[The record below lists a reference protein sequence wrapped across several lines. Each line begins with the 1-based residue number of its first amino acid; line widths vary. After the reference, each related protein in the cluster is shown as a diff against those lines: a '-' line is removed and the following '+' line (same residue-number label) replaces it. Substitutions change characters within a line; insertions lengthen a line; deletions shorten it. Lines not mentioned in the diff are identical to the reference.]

1 MQDDHSGAE
10 AATPADGAG
19 VTEQGVDDR
28 SASRTGATQ
37 SRSAPGPER
46 AAPPPSPEHV
56 VTGLGSAPAAAQAGS
71 APADSGVDGS
81 TKHDRRDRT
90 GTAVRASSR
99 SGRGASSP
107 RGTTAVWN
115 RLTRKADLRAK
126 AGLTRTARVRAAAI
140 DLAGND
146 YLGLSRHPA
155 VLDAAAAALAEHGL
169 GAGGSRLVRGTTD
182 LHEDFEAAFA
192 RHTGTE
198 TAVLYSSGYLAN
210 LGAVAALA
218 GPVLLDAHAHA
229 SLHDAA
235 RLAGGRSETFAHNDL
250 DDLERQL
257 QALRPSIVAVES
269 VYSVLGDAAPL
280 RELHA
285 LTSAHGA
292 LLLVDEAHAIGTVGP
307 HGSGGVA
314 AAGLAGDPGVIVT
327 ATLSKA
333 LGAAGGIVAGPAA
346 LRRHLHDTGRT
357 FVYDTAPPPAVIAG
371 AGAALAL
378 ARGAD
383 GARGELARRAALAA
397 SALGAPVPAAGV
409 LSPAAGDA
417 RAAAAWAE
425 RCAAKG
431 VAVGCFRPPST
442 PDHRSRLRVTVNTGV
457 PEADFTKAL
466 AVIEATRPDPNSR

>member
-1 MQDDHSGAE
+1 MQSV
-10 AATPADGAG
+10 P
-19 VTEQGVDDR
+19 
-28 SASRTGATQ
+28 
-37 SRSAPGPER
+37 
-46 AAPPPSPEHV
+46 
-56 VTGLGSAPAAAQAGS
+56 
-71 APADSGVDGS
+71 
-81 TKHDRRDRT
+81 
-90 GTAVRASSR
+90 GTA
-99 SGRGASSP
+99 
-107 RGTTAVWN
+107 AVWD

-146 YLGLSRHPA
+146 YLGLSRHPGVIA
-155 VLDAAAAALAEHGL
+155 AAAAALAEHGL
-169 GAGGSRLVRGTTD
+169 GAGGSRLVRGTTG

-235 RLAGGRSETFAHNDL
+235 RFGGIRSDTFAHNDL
-250 DDLERQL
+250 GDLERQL
-257 QALRPSIVAVES
+257 TALRPSLVAVES

-285 LTSAHGA
+285 LAGAHGA

-307 HGSGGVA
+307 HGAGGVA
-314 AAGLAGDPGVIVT
+314 AAGLAGDPGVVVT

-333 LGAAGGIVAGPAA
+333 LGAAGGIVAGPAV

-357 FVYDTAPPPAVIAG
+357 FIYDTATPPAVIAG
-371 AGAALAL
+371 ASAALAV
-378 ARGAD
+378 ARESD
-383 GARGELARRAALAA
+383 DARSELARRAALAA

-409 LSPAAGDA
+409 LSPPAGDA

-425 RCAAKG
+425 RCAAQG

-442 PDHRSRLRVTVNTGV
+442 PDHRSRLRITVNTGV
-457 PEADFTKAL
+457 AAGDFERAIE
-466 AVIEATRPDPNSR
+466 VIEATRPAPEVG

>member
-1 MQDDHSGAE
+1 MTRAE
-10 AATPADGAG
+10 D
-19 VTEQGVDDR
+19 VRD
-28 SASRTGATQ
+28 ASRNDRG
-37 SRSAPGPER
+37 
-46 AAPPPSPEHV
+46 AAPPD
-56 VTGLGSAPAAAQAGS
+56 T
-71 APADSGVDGS
+71 
-81 TKHDRRDRT
+81 R
-90 GTAVRASSR
+90 
-99 SGRGASSP
+99 
-107 RGTTAVWN
+107 AVWN
-115 RLTRKADLRAK
+115 RLARKAELRAK

-155 VLDAAAAALAEHGL
+155 VLTAAAAALAEHGL
-169 GAGGSRLVRGTTD
+169 GAGGSRLVRGTTG
-182 LHEDFEAAFA
+182 LHESFEAEFA
-192 RHTGTE
+192 RHTGSE

-210 LGAVAALA
+210 VGAVAALA

-235 RLAGGRSETFAHNDL
+235 RLTGGRSETFAHNDL

-257 QALRPSIVAVES
+257 RSLRPALVAVES

-314 AAGLAGDPGVIVT
+314 AAGLAGDPGVVIT

-357 FVYDTAPPPAVIAG
+357 FIYDTAPPPAVVAG
-371 AGAALAL
+371 ASAALAI
-378 ARGAD
+378 ARESD
-383 GARGELARRAALAA
+383 SARTELARRAALAA
-397 SALGAPVPAAGV
+397 TALGAPGPAAGV
-409 LSPAAGDA
+409 LSPPAGDA

-425 RCAAKG
+425 RCADEG

-442 PDHRSRLRVTVNTGV
+442 PDHRSRLRITVNTGV
-457 PEADFTKAL
+457 EAEDFER
-466 AVIEATRPDPNSR
+466 AVGVIAATRPTPEVG